1 MTVAPPDLADLDIA
15 SHEAYAHGIP
25 HEPFALLRAH
35 DPVHWHPWDWKTGG
49 FWAVTKYEDVVTV
62 SKDAK
67 TFSSAAEFINLWDLD
82 EEAQEARRSMLETDP
97 PEHTRLRRIVSSAFT
112 PKTVRDYEE
121 PTRRITVGL
130 LDAALATGEVDW
142 VEAVSAPLPINV
154 FVSILGIPDED
165 ADFMVELSDAL
176 VAGTSANPPDPGAYG
191 NVTPLHLLPFQSP
204 ASHAMFEYGRR
215 IGEERR
221 RNPTDDLVSRLVH
234 AEVDGDRLSDQ
245 EYCNFF
251 QVLVFAGNETTRT
264 AMSHGILELARH
276 PGQLERLHA
285 DPSLIPTAIEE
296 IVRYASPV
304 VHFRRTATRDTEL
317 RGVPIKAGERVV
329 MWYAS
334 ANFDEE
340 VFPDPLHFD
349 VGRQNGESVA
359 FGGGGPHYCLGA
371 WLARL
376 ELRVLLEEMLARG
389 IRVELAGE
397 PDYVP
402 SNFVRG
408 IHSLPVRLTQ
418 R

>member
-1 MTVAPPDLADLDIA
+1 MTVAPPGLAGIDIA
-15 SHEAYAHGIP
+15 SHEVYAHGIP
-25 HEPFALLRAH
+25 HEAFALLRAH
-35 DPVHWHPWDWKTGG
+35 DPVHWHPWDWETGG

-62 SKDAK
+62 SKDPK
-67 TFSSAAEFINLWDLD
+67 TFSSAVGFINLWDLD
-82 EEAQEARRSMLETDP
+82 EEAREARRSMLETDP

-112 PKTVRDYEE
+112 PRSVREYEA
-121 PTRRITVGL
+121 PTRRIAAGL
-130 LDAALATGEVDW
+130 LDAALAEGEVDW
-142 VEAVSAPLPINV
+142 VKAVSAPLPINV
-154 FVSILGIPDED
+154 IVSILGIPDED
-165 ADFMVELSDAL
+165 APYMVELSDAL
-176 VAGTSANPPDPGAYG
+176 VAGASATPPDPTAYG
-191 NVTPLHLLPFQSP
+191 NTTPLHLLPFQSP
-204 ASHAMFEYGRR
+204 ASHALFEYGRK

-221 RNPTDDLVSRLVH
+221 RNPTNDLVSRLVH

-264 AMSHGILELARH
+264 AMSHAILEFARN
-276 PGQLERLHA
+276 PGELERLHA

-304 VHFRRTATRDTEL
+304 IHFRRTATQDTEL
-317 RGVPIKAGERVV
+317 RGVPIKAGDRVV

-334 ANFDEE
+334 ANFDED
-340 VFPDPLHFD
+340 VFPDPLRFD

-389 IRVELAGE
+389 IRVELTGE
-397 PDYVP
+397 PRRVA
-402 SNFVRG
+402 SNFVSG
-408 IHSLPVRLTQ
+408 IHSLPVRLTA